1 MKPLALLLGLAL
13 CNAPLQLFAQG
24 AGCVMDQSGRVLC
37 GPPDANCAA
46 NQRGEV
52 FCTTPGGGMMPD
64 QLGELLCGPGYCV
77 RDQRGDV
84 YCSNQPR
91 GGAMMDQQ
99 GNAVCSGTCIRGTTQ
114 ACVRPAAK

>member
-24 AGCVMDQSGRVLC
+24 AGCVMDQSGMVLC
-37 GPPDANCAA
+37 GPPDSNCAA

-52 FCTTPGGGMMPD
+52 FCTTLGGRLMPD
-64 QLGELLCGPGYCV
+64 QLRDLLCGPGYCL
-77 RDQRGDV
+77 RDQRLDV

-91 GGAMMDQQ
+91 CGAIVTQRGD
-99 GNAVCSGTCIRGTTQ
+99 AVSAGPCNR
-114 ACVRPAAK
+114 RPNP

>member
-52 FCTTPGGGMMPD
+52 FCTTPGGGLMPD

-91 GGAMMDQQ
+91 GGAMIDQQ